1 MLTTIVMPLIGLVLG
16 FGIAWLMFRRLRL
29 DESAVEAR
37 TDVLTGLRN
46 RRACHEELGR
56 QFAQR
61 QRQGVHFSLIMI
73 DIDQFKAFNDAHGH
87 LAGDR
92 ALQSVAQT
100 LSGTLREM
108 DFVFRYGGDEFA
120 VLCPGSNLH
129 EAAAGAERVRE
140 AIAAQPVSLKNGEG
154 RVTISLG
161 VAEVAPTEVA
171 EGLIQRA
178 DEALYAAKRAGRNRV
193 HRHNGDDIVP
203 AMAVQARPS
212 PN

>member
-1 MLTTIVMPLIGLVLG
+1 MLTTILMPLIGLVLG

-29 DESAVEAR
+29 DESSIEAR

-46 RRACHEELGR
+46 RRAFHEELGR

-129 EAAAGAERVRE
+129 EATAGAERVRKVV
-140 AIAAQPVSLKNGEG
+140 AAQPVSLKNGEG
-154 RVTISLG
+154 HVTISLG

-171 EGLIQRA
+171 EGLIQHA

-193 HRHNGDDIVP
+193 HWHNGDEAVP
-203 AMAVQARPS
+203 ATIEQARPS